1 MTRLVAASEEVD
13 GQAKCHLWAALP
25 TRGRRGGD
33 IPCGTGCRVR
43 RVLCST
49 RLGDGGSTRG
59 SATRAPNPFGQ
70 RCAPRCRRHDGAGR
84 GVARTVAGIPLER
97 PPTFAR
103 PRACLLSQ

>member
-33 IPCGTGCRVR
+33 ILCGTGCRVR

-49 RLGDGGSTRG
+49 RLGDAGKH
-59 SATRAPNPFGQ
+59 
-70 RCAPRCRRHDGAGR
+70 PR
-84 GVARTVAGIPLER
+84 LSY
-97 PPTFAR
+97 AR
-103 PRACLLSQ
+103 PKPLWAEVRTALPPS